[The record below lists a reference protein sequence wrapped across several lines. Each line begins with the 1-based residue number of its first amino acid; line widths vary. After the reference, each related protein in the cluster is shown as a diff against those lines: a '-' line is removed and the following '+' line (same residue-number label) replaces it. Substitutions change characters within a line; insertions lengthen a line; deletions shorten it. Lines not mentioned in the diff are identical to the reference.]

1 MPNLMKIGITQRV
14 EKINN
19 TNEERECLDQRWIKL
34 LECAEFEFLII
45 PNLISRVDKWLEK
58 NNVNGIIL
66 TGGNDL
72 SHLENANNTSYQRD
86 KIEMAILDW
95 AKKNKLPVLGVCRGM
110 QMINFY
116 LGGSLSKIQNH
127 AGIIHNIKIFRK
139 GLISETK
146 INVNSYH
153 DWGIKA
159 SDLSLELSVIAVADD
174 NSIEAVIH
182 NKLPWIG
189 IMWHPEREE
198 NINDINNINFLKKV
212 FSI

>member
-1 MPNLMKIGITQRV
+1 
-14 EKINN
+14 
-19 TNEERECLDQRWIKL
+19 
-34 LECAEFEFLII
+34 
-45 PNLISRVDKWLEK
+45 
-58 NNVNGIIL
+58 
-66 TGGNDL
+66 
-72 SHLENANNTSYQRD
+72 
-86 KIEMAILDW
+86 
-95 AKKNKLPVLGVCRGM
+95 
-110 QMINFY
+110 MINFY

-159 SDLSLELSVIAVADD
+159 SDLSLELSVIATADD